1 MPRREESMII
11 DVGEKVHII
20 ERRYFVGDISRHL
33 VGEIVK
39 SSDNAIRVKGYVW
52 VLDVRKGFIRKPEAR
67 ERLLYPGDRSTI
79 NIIPKE
85 VNLDEVKY
93 VISPEGVIVTDGKK
107 FRLDIREFGSK
118 R

>member
-1 MPRREESMII
+1 MIL

-20 ERRYFVGDISRHL
+20 ERRYFADDLRRHL
-33 VGEIVK
+33 VGEIVQ

-52 VLDVRKGFIRKPEAR
+52 IFDVMKGFVRKPEIR
-67 ERLLYPGDRSTI
+67 ERVLYPTDRSTI

-85 VNLDEVKY
+85 VNLSELKY
-93 VISPEGVIVTDGKK
+93 VISPGEGLIVTDGKK
-107 FRLDIREFGSK
+107 FSLNINEFGSM

>member
-1 MPRREESMII
+1 MIL
-11 DVGEKVHII
+11 DVGEKVHIV
-20 ERRYFVGDISRHL
+20 ERRYFADDIRRHL

-52 VLDVRKGFIRKPEAR
+52 VFDVMKGFVRKPNVR
-67 ERLLYPGDRSTI
+67 ERVLYPSDRSTI

-85 VNLDEVKY
+85 VDLGELRY
-93 VISPEGVIVTDGKK
+93 VTSPGEGLIVTDGKK
-107 FRLDIREFGSK
+107 FSLNINEFGSA

>member
-1 MPRREESMII
+1 MPRRGESMIL

-20 ERRYFVGDISRHL
+20 ERRYFAEDISRHL
-33 VGEIVK
+33 VGEIIK
-39 SSDNAIRVKGYVW
+39 SSDNAIRVKAYVW
-52 VLDVRKGFIRKPEAR
+52 VLDVMKGFIRKPEAR
-67 ERLLYPGDRSTI
+67 ERVLYPSDRSTI

-107 FRLDIREFGSK
+107 FRLDIKEFGSK